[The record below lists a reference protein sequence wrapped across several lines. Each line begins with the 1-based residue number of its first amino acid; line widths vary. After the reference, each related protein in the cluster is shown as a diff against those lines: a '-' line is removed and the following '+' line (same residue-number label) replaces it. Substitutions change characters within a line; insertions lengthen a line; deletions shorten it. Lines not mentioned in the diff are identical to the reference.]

1 MCFVFTIVS
10 TVSRRFLYFVSF
22 LLLPYAFL
30 VVSFCG
36 GGKGDR
42 KKGEEGLR
50 RDAGDRAK
58 GQTKKGKGQKKN
70 GKERKN
76 KSKGR
81 IKIVRDG
88 NNLARDIIENMWR
101 DRKH

>member
-1 MCFVFTIVS
+1 
-10 TVSRRFLYFVSF
+10 VSF

-58 GQTKKGKGQKKN
+58 GQTKKGKGQEKK
-70 GKERKN
+70 G
-76 KSKGR
+76 KGR
-81 IKIVRDG
+81 KKTRVKDEKNSEG
-88 NNLARDIIENMWR
+88 
-101 DRKH
+101 RKQLSEGHN